1 MPDFGRSFLPHW
13 LLDPAITYL
22 NHGTVGAPP
31 RRVLDVQQALRDEIE
46 RQPSKFLLREL
57 TEVGIG
63 GPHAPEQPRMRA
75 AAAAVAEFFGAA
87 AKDLAFVDNA
97 TTGANSV
104 LRSLR
109 LEPGDEILV
118 TSHGYGGVTNAA
130 RFAARERGATLRT
143 LDLPFPW
150 APDAAIAAAIAA
162 ALGPRTKLAII
173 DHIAADSA
181 LIFPV
186 RQIVDV
192 CHEQGVPVLIDGAHA
207 PGAIALDIPSL
218 GADYYTG
225 NLHKWC
231 WSPRS
236 SGVLWVDPSCQ
247 KELHSAV
254 ISWGLDLG
262 LSQEFDLPGTRD
274 PTPHLAAP
282 AAIELMRSW
291 GVEAVQG
298 WNHRLAFDGARH
310 LSERWG
316 TEFSTPEP
324 MVGPMVVIAL
334 PPALGSTREEA
345 LGLRDAL
352 LFEDGIEIPV
362 TARSGGLWVRLAAQV
377 YNDADDVDRLGV
389 AIERRA
395 ENRSVLR

>member
-1 MPDFGRSFLPHW
+1 MPEFGRSFLAHW
-13 LLDPAITYL
+13 SFDPAITYL

-31 RRVLDVQQALRDEIE
+31 RKVLEAQQALRDEIE

-63 GPHAPEQPRMRA
+63 GPHAPERPRLRV
-75 AAAAVAEFFGAA
+75 AAAAVAEFLGAA
-87 AKDLAFVDNA
+87 AEDLAFVDNA

-109 LEPGDEILV
+109 LEAGEEILV
-118 TSHGYGGVTNAA
+118 TNHGYGGITNAA
-130 RFAARERGATLRT
+130 RYAARERGATLRT
-143 LDLPFPW
+143 LELPFPW
-150 APDAAIAAAIAA
+150 AADEEIVARIAA
-162 ALGPRTKLAII
+162 ALGPRTKLAIV

-186 RQIVDV
+186 RRIVEA
-192 CHEQGVPVLIDGAHA
+192 CHAQGVPVLIDGAHA
-207 PGAIALDIPSL
+207 PGAITLDIPSL

-236 SGVLWVDPSCQ
+236 SGVLWVDPSRQ
-247 KELHSAV
+247 KDLHSAV

-291 GVEAVQG
+291 GVEAIQG
-298 WNHRLAFDGARH
+298 WNHRLAFDSAIR
-310 LSERWG
+310 LSQRWG
-316 TEFSTPEP
+316 TEFSTPES
-324 MVGPMVVIAL
+324 MVGPMVVIAV
-334 PPALGSTREEA
+334 PAALGSTREEA
-345 LGLRDAL
+345 LALRDAL

-362 TARSGGLWVRLAAQV
+362 TARDGRLWVRLAIQI
-377 YNDADDVDRLGV
+377 YNDASDVDRLGA
-389 AIERRA
+389 AIEKRA
-395 ENRSVLR
+395 RE